1 MWLRPTSASPSDDDE
16 VSDSE
21 VVSNDKEYLLSELT
35 RRIAGQNT
43 INATKMT
50 AKGGANR
57 TYSVGQIVS
66 LAIPPKN
73 RLSAEATRLPYR
85 VLKITKGAYTLLSLH
100 GQLKGLHQGSSLKA
114 IPTNEDFGIL
124 MEANPSKKP
133 ITLPAAVTL
142 SNNRK
147 SILAQ

>member
-21 VVSNDKEYLLSELT
+21 VVSDNKEYLLSKLT

-50 AKGGANR
+50 AKGGANKI
-57 TYSVGQIVS
+57 YSVGQIIS

-73 RLSAEATRLPYR
+73 RLSAKATRLPCR
-85 VLKITKGAYTLLSLH
+85 VLKITKGAYTLFSLY
-100 GQLKGLHQGSSLKA
+100 S
-114 IPTNEDFGIL
+114 
-124 MEANPSKKP
+124 
-133 ITLPAAVTL
+133 
-142 SNNRK
+142 
-147 SILAQ
+147 